1 MNKFAGIIGYPLSH
15 SLSPPMHNFIY
26 QKLGIEILYKKWE
39 IEEQNLELHIR
50 KINNDD
56 FVGANVTVPYKEK
69 IVPFLDEIKD
79 EAKFTGAVNTI
90 VRNNNQ
96 LIGYNNDYVGFEKMM
111 RYNKIKID
119 NTHNINIGSGGTA
132 RSIILSLINNIVK
145 NNNKLIGYNTDVY
158 GIKETLDIQFKNDE
172 INNVVI
178 FGAGGAAKAAL
189 YVLFQRGLKNL
200 TIINRTKANA
210 VKMVDQFNDFNF
222 EHCVLTFN
230 EIPKIKTACQST
242 NLIIN
247 TTILGMKGSGYE
259 NISPVDSTFIDSN
272 SVIFD
277 MVYNPTKTQL
287 IKIALDKNANI
298 IEGLNMLVYQAIKSI
313 ELWTG
318 ISPSF
323 DDMYNKCKEILEGKL
338 NNE

>member
-1 MNKFAGIIGYPLSH
+1 
-15 SLSPPMHNFIY
+15 MHNFIY
-26 QKLGIEILYKKWE
+26 QKLGIEIVYKKWE
-39 IEEQNLELHIR
+39 IEEQNLKLHIG

-90 VRNNNQ
+90 VK
-96 LIGYNNDYVGFEKMM
+96 ND
-111 RYNKIKID
+111 
-119 NTHNINIGSGGTA
+119 
-132 RSIILSLINNIVK
+132 
-145 NNNKLIGYNTDVY
+145 NKLTGYNTDVY
-158 GIKETLDIQFKNDE
+158 GIEKTLDIKLKNDV
-172 INNVVI
+172 IKNAVI

-189 YVLFQRGLKNL
+189 YVLFQKGLKNL
-200 TIINRTKANA
+200 IIINRTKANA

-222 EHCVLTFN
+222 DHSVLTFN
-230 EIPKIKTACQST
+230 EIPQIKTACLGT
-242 NLIIN
+242 DLIIN

-259 NISPVDSTFIDSN
+259 DISPIDSTFIDSN

>member
-96 LIGYNNDYVGFEKMM
+96 LIGYN
-111 RYNKIKID
+111 
-119 NTHNINIGSGGTA
+119 
-132 RSIILSLINNIVK
+132 
-145 NNNKLIGYNTDVY
+145 TDVF
-158 GIKETLDIQFKNDE
+158 GIKETLDIQFKSDE

-189 YVLFQRGLKNL
+189 YVLFQKGLKNL

-210 VKMVDQFNDFNF
+210 VKMVDQFNNFNF
-222 EHCVLTFN
+222 EYSVLTFN
-230 EIPKIKTACQST
+230 EIPQIKTACQST
-242 NLIIN
+242 DLIIN

-259 NISPVDSTFIDSN
+259 DISPVDSTFINSN
-272 SVIFD
+272 SIIFD

>member
-1 MNKFAGIIGYPLSH
+1 LNKFAGIIGYPLSH
-15 SLSPPMHNFIY
+15 SLSPSMHNFIY
-26 QKLGIEILYKKWE
+26 QKLGIEIVYKKWE
-39 IEEQNLELHIR
+39 IEEQNLKLHIE

-90 VRNNNQ
+90 VK
-96 LIGYNNDYVGFEKMM
+96 ND
-111 RYNKIKID
+111 
-119 NTHNINIGSGGTA
+119 
-132 RSIILSLINNIVK
+132 
-145 NNNKLIGYNTDVY
+145 NKLTGYNTDVY
-158 GIKETLDIQFKNDE
+158 GIEKTLDIKLKNDV
-172 INNVVI
+172 IKNAVI

-189 YVLFQRGLKNL
+189 YVLLQKGLKNL
-200 TIINRTKANA
+200 IIINRTEANA

-222 EHCVLTFN
+222 DHSVLTFN
-230 EIPKIKTACQST
+230 EIPQIKTACLGT
-242 NLIIN
+242 DLIIN

-259 NISPVDSTFIDSN
+259 DISPIDSSFIDSN

>member
-15 SLSPPMHNFIY
+15 SLSPSMHNFIY
-26 QKLGIEILYKKWE
+26 QKLGIEIVYKKWE
-39 IEEQNLELHIR
+39 IEEQNLKLHIE

-90 VRNNNQ
+90 VK
-96 LIGYNNDYVGFEKMM
+96 ND
-111 RYNKIKID
+111 
-119 NTHNINIGSGGTA
+119 
-132 RSIILSLINNIVK
+132 
-145 NNNKLIGYNTDVY
+145 NKLTGYNTDVY
-158 GIKETLDIQFKNDE
+158 GIEKTLDIKLKNDV
-172 INNVVI
+172 IKNAVI

-189 YVLFQRGLKNL
+189 YVLLQKGLKNL
-200 TIINRTKANA
+200 IIINRTEANA

-222 EHCVLTFN
+222 DHSVLTFN
-230 EIPKIKTACQST
+230 EIPQIKTACLGT
-242 NLIIN
+242 DLIIN

-259 NISPVDSTFIDSN
+259 DISPIDSSFIDSN

-313 ELWTG
+313 ELWIG

>member
-39 IEEQNLELHIR
+39 IEEQNLELHIE

-69 IVPFLDEIKD
+69 IVPFLDGIKD

-96 LIGYNNDYVGFEKMM
+96 LIGYN
-111 RYNKIKID
+111 
-119 NTHNINIGSGGTA
+119 
-132 RSIILSLINNIVK
+132 
-145 NNNKLIGYNTDVY
+145 TDVF
-158 GIKETLDIQFKNDE
+158 GIKETLDIQFKSDD

-189 YVLFQRGLKNL
+189 YVLFQKGLKNL

-210 VKMVDQFNDFNF
+210 VKMVDQFNNFNF
-222 EHCVLTFN
+222 EYSVLTFN
-230 EIPKIKTACQST
+230 EIPQIKIACLST
-242 NLIIN
+242 DLIIN

-259 NISPVDSTFIDSN
+259 DISPVDSTFINSN
-272 SVIFD
+272 SIIFD